1 MTDTNTTPV
10 TPDQAGTGPAPTY
23 QAPAESSYQQPYA
36 QSAPA
41 QPAHV
46 QQAYPEQQHYAQP
59 APPVYIIQKP
69 PATKKGF
76 GLTSMILG
84 ISAVVF
90 SWTTVFAFIML
101 ILAFIFGVVSLKKKE
116 SPRGFAITGLIL
128 GSAAVLLVILFAVVL
143 AALFG
148 AASSFGVSSY

>member
-1 MTDTNTTPV
+1 MTDINTPST
-10 TPDQAGTGPAPTY
+10 AGLPATELP
-23 QAPAESSYQQPYA
+23 
-36 QSAPA
+36 SAG
-41 QPAHV
+41 QPA
-46 QQAYPEQQHYAQP
+46 YAQP
-59 APPVYIIQKP
+59 APPVFILQKA

-101 ILAFIFGVVSLKKKE
+101 ILAFIFGLVSLKKKE
-116 SPRGFAITGLIL
+116 TPRGFAITGLVL
-128 GSAAVLLVILFAVVL
+128 GSAAVLLVILFTVVL

-148 AASSFGVSSY
+148 AAASFTDYSY